1 MPGFIQEAVKKQSKK
16 TPKAFF
22 LFLFFSLCCCCLCC
36 WFVVT
41 VTDYKLC
48 ESVMPALS
56 TLGALFLLQ
65 LTLVALWVCSFVA
78 KTGYAILYICLVVTA
93 STYRTTAIWLFLLDL

>member
-1 MPGFIQEAVKKQSKK
+1 MSRFIQEA
-16 TPKAFF
+16 FF
-22 LFLFFSLCCCCLCC
+22 FVLFFSLCGCCLCC

-56 TLGALFLLQ
+56 TPGTLFPFQ
-65 LTLVALWVCSFVA
+65 LTLLALGVCSIVA

-93 STYRTTAIWLFLLDL
+93 STCRTSAIWLFLLDL